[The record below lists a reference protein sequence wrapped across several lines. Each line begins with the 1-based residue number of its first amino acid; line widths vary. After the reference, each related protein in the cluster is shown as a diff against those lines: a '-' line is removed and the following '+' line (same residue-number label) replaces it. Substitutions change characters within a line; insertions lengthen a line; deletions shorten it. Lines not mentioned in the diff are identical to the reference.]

1 MPTARRSSW
10 RRSARRISVLTSGSL
25 SALSRATPPTCP
37 SGSGCCVT
45 TGGSPCGR
53 PNTRSAP
60 STTSSGWSPRRAP
73 ARAHEPRARARSVPG
88 SPSRRARH
96 RGVSSPCP
104 GAAPLLGQGRDGT
117 MVVAEFLFIAF
128 VVGIMTKTWLGFL
141 GAFLGLYALHRFT
154 RLSALLSFV
163 LSLYWGLL
171 GFHLGASVGGG
182 VAGAVL
188 AVTVF
193 VVALGVH
200 RS

>member
-1 MPTARRSSW
+1 
-10 RRSARRISVLTSGSL
+10 
-25 SALSRATPPTCP
+25 
-37 SGSGCCVT
+37 
-45 TGGSPCGR
+45 
-53 PNTRSAP
+53 
-60 STTSSGWSPRRAP
+60 
-73 ARAHEPRARARSVPG
+73 
-88 SPSRRARH
+88 
-96 RGVSSPCP
+96 
-104 GAAPLLGQGRDGT
+104 

-171 GFHLGASVGGG
+171 GFHLGASVGGV

-200 RS
+200 RAGFPAVTPQESTIDDVSPADVAADPRLSPYRAQPSHSIQGEIIDAEYRVVS